1 MASLD
6 TASQKT
12 YFQAPLQEQKSP
24 VETVQV
30 IDTEYSA
37 DTVEWCPLEGMSDL
51 LACGTYQ
58 LQILESESQKP
69 SALAEGKPKA
79 NRLEKQGNKCGSTM
93 DEVIDPHV
101 RRGRLYLYSFNKDAN
116 GSPLTEV
123 QRKDCAAILDMK
135 WCPVPVAGQA
145 VLGLADAKGCVELLN
160 LMELE
165 KNHYILQPLL
175 KKALGQH
182 CIALS
187 LDWSAGQA
195 RRATGQPLRII
206 SSDSKGHLH
215 YLAVDESEPSIHS
228 LSDWKA
234 HDFEAWI
241 AAFDYWQT
249 DIVYSGGDDGLLKG
263 WDTRSNLDS
272 PLFTSK
278 RHSMGVCSIQSN
290 PHRENIL
297 ATGSYDEHILLWD
310 TRNMNQPF
318 DDTHVKGGVWRLKW
332 HPVYSHLLLAACM
345 HSGFKILN
353 CRKPLEERKE
363 GSFIP
368 VSYKSHSSLAYGA
381 DWSRLCLNPDKQT
394 QQQAFPASDDKS
406 NAGPWKPDIC
416 WNVNRAYLSPSTS
429 LETSLETSL
438 TSKRSSDEQGALSEG
453 TLTETSDFFVP
464 LVIKE
469 SSGHLT
475 TMLKGIA
482 LEAEEPTRTKTVV
495 SLLATCSFYDHALH
509 LWRWETRSIEA

>member
-1 MASLD
+1 MPYRMASQD
-6 TASQKT
+6 ADSQTA
-12 YFQAPLQEQKSP
+12 YFQALLREDVPP
-24 VETVQV
+24 VETVGV

-51 LACGTYQ
+51 LVCGTYQ
-58 LQILESESQKP
+58 LQALESESDM
-69 SALAEGKPKA
+69 SAALPEAEPEA
-79 NRLEKQGNKCGSTM
+79 NKLGSQGGSSII
-93 DEVIDPHV
+93 EVVDAYV
-101 RRGRLYLYSFNKDAN
+101 RMGRLYLYRFNKDATD
-116 GSPLTEV
+116 SPLTEI

-135 WCPVPVAGQA
+135 WCSVPVAGQA
-145 VLGLADAKGCVELLN
+145 VLGFVDAQGCIELLK

-165 KNHYILQPLL
+165 KNHYTLQPLL
-175 KKALGQH
+175 KKDLGEH
-182 CIALS
+182 RIALS
-187 LDWSAGQA
+187 LDWSVGQA
-195 RRATGQPLRII
+195 MRATGQPLRII

-215 YLAVDESEPSIHS
+215 FLAVDESESSIHN

-290 PHRENIL
+290 PHQENIL

-318 DDTHVKGGVWRLKW
+318 DDICVNGGVWRLKW

-353 CRKPLEERKE
+353 CHKPLEERKE
-363 GSFIP
+363 GSFIS
-368 VSYKSHSSLAYGA
+368 VSYESHSSLAYGA
-381 DWSRLCLNPDKQT
+381 DWSRLCLHPDKQT
-394 QQQAFPASDDKS
+394 QQQAFSASDDKNDMGTWKS
-406 NAGPWKPDIC
+406 DIPWNTDTACP
-416 WNVNRAYLSPSTS
+416 LSSSS
-429 LETSLETSL
+429 LDTIA
-438 TSKRSSDEQGALSEG
+438 KKKSSDELGTVNEG
-453 TLTETSDFFVP
+453 IVTETLDFLVP
-464 LVIKE
+464 LVTKE
-469 SSGHLT
+469 GSGHLT
-475 TMLKGIA
+475 AGSKGMA
-482 LEAEEPTRTKTVV
+482 LEAEEPTKTKTVV
-495 SLLATCSFYDHALH
+495 NLLATCSFYDHSLH
-509 LWRWETRSIEA
+509 LWKWEARSIKA

>member
-1 MASLD
+1 MASQD
-6 TASQKT
+6 TGSQKT
-12 YFQAPLQEQKSP
+12 YFQAHLREDVLP

-30 IDTEYSA
+30 IDTEYCA

-51 LACGTYQ
+51 LACGTYE
-58 LQILESESQKP
+58 LQILESEAQKAI
-69 SALAEGKPKA
+69 ALPEAKPRD
-79 NRLEKQGNKCGSTM
+79 NRQGNKCGSTT
-93 DEVIDPHV
+93 DEVMDPHV
-101 RRGRLYLYSFNKDAN
+101 RMGRLYLYSFNKDATDF
-116 GSPLTEV
+116 PLTEV
-123 QRKDCAAILDMK
+123 QRKDCPAILDMK
-135 WCPVPVAGQA
+135 WCQVPVAGQA
-145 VLGLADAKGCVELLN
+145 VLGLADAKGCIELLN

-165 KNHYILQPLL
+165 KNHYVLQPLL

-182 CIALS
+182 RIALS

-195 RRATGQPLRII
+195 TRANGQPLRII
-206 SSDSKGHLH
+206 SSDSKGYLH
-215 YLAVDESEPSIHS
+215 FLAVDETEPSIHS

-263 WDTRSNLDS
+263 WDTRSNVNS

-290 PHRENIL
+290 PHQENIL

-310 TRNMNQPF
+310 TRNMNHPF
-318 DDTHVKGGVWRLKW
+318 DDTHVNGGVWRLKW

-353 CRKPLEERKE
+353 CQKPLEEGKE

-368 VSYKSHSSLAYGA
+368 VSYKSHDSLAYGA
-381 DWSRLCLNPDKQT
+381 DWSRLYLNSDKQT
-394 QQQAFPASDDKS
+394 QQQTFSASDDKS
-406 NAGPWKPDIC
+406 NMESWKSDIC
-416 WNVNRAYLSPSTS
+416 WNMNKAYPLSSSS
-429 LETSLETSL
+429 LDTVA
-438 TSKRSSDEQGALSEG
+438 SKRSSDEQGTLSKG
-453 TLTETSDFFVP
+453 SLTETSDFFVP
-464 LVIKE
+464 LVFKE
-469 SSGHLT
+469 GSGHLT
-475 TMLKGIA
+475 IELKGMT
-482 LEAEEPTRTKTVV
+482 LETEEPTRTKTVV

-509 LWRWETRSIEA
+509 LWKWETRSIKA